1 MPSSCITKKLSLSFF
16 LGRGTPNSLSA
27 YTTAQRTGVCRP
39 PLSKSSKGGGR
50 MGFGQPF
57 DRLEAIP
64 QGHTQTTTDGPHT
77 ASSGGRL
84 QVTPGLPSGVCES
97 EARVDSRRT
106 FGDRPSPSSRPPSY
120 PPPLPGQRLYSIL
133 FEERYFQGVPG
144 REATRRRSPDSHTGS
159 VSGATATALPPPPPP
174 ASCRRAGEAALR
186 PSPPQVQPPPE
197 VGARG
202 RPEAGAPFPQSP
214 GARALRHPRE
224 ASPLLAPAPPLGLVS
239 PVTL

>member
-16 LGRGTPNSLSA
+16 LGGGTPNSLSA

-97 EARVDSRRT
+97 EARADSRRT
-106 FGDRPSPSSRPPSY
+106 FGERPSPSSRPPSY

-133 FEERYFQGVPG
+133 FEERYFQGVPD

-159 VSGATATALPPPPPP
+159 VSGASATALRPHLPPP
-174 ASCRRAGEAALR
+174 AGGRERQPSVRLLLKCSRRQRSEREAGPRPGLPSLSPRAHAPSGTRVRLR
-186 PSPPQVQPPPE
+186 PSWL
-197 VGARG
+197 
-202 RPEAGAPFPQSP
+202 RP
-214 GARALRHPRE
+214 RRW
-224 ASPLLAPAPPLGLVS
+224 V
-239 PVTL
+239 